1 MPTKSIASILII
13 AIVVVIAVRIVL
25 VVIGIGRTIRVR
37 IGIVIMA
44 SIICILWLVY
54 CLIGVLGYVRVGVVI
69 HIVIVLIEYVLPL
82 TMRVVL
88 MMVVVVMDLHIEVAS
103 SVFRFR
109 LVATISHYVFSNNYY
124 CYLVIPSSISD
135 QQKRYHLLLHIPSLF
150 MGNTLR

>member
-54 CLIGVLGYVRVGVVI
+54 CLIGVLGYVWVGVVI
-69 HIVIVLIEYVLPL
+69 HIVIVLAEYVLPL
-82 TMRVVL
+82 AMRVVL
-88 MMVVVVMDLHIEVAS
+88 MMVVVVMDLYIEVAS

-109 LVATISHYVFSNNYY
+109 LVATISHDVFSKIIIVIWLFLVLFQINKSVIIQY
-124 CYLVIPSSISD
+124 CTFLHYLWGI
-135 QQKRYHLLLHIPSLF
+135 L
-150 MGNTLR
+150 